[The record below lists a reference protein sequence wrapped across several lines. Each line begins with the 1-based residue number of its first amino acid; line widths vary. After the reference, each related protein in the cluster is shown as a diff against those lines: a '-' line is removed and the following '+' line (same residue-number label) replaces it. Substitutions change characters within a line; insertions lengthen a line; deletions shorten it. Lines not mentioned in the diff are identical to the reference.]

1 MDAHL
6 SRTLNSLGLLAVSTL
21 LAFGF
26 FFQLAW
32 GELPCPLCLLQR
44 VGFVMVG
51 FGLALNVIYGPRPSH
66 YAVMALSALFGGSV
80 AVRQILLHI
89 VPGTG
94 TYGSPVLGLHYYT
107 WAAFL
112 FFAILLGTAVMMLF
126 DKQFE
131 KRPAGAANASPEL
144 YGGSVFGR
152 SCVVILLVVVG
163 ANALSTFLE
172 CGPLVCADNPVKYE
186 LLNWN

>member
-1 MDAHL
+1 MDLEL
-6 SRTLNSLGLLAVSTL
+6 SRTLNSLGLLAVSAL
-21 LAFGF
+21 LVFGF
-26 FFQLAW
+26 YFQLAW

-66 YAVMALSALFGGSV
+66 YAVMLLSALFGGAV

-107 WAAFL
+107 WAALL
-112 FFAILLGTAVMMLF
+112 FFTILAGTAIMLLF
-126 DKQFE
+126 DRQYDS
-131 KRPAGAANASPEL
+131 AADGDKGPSSSL
-144 YGGSVFGR
+144 YGGSALAR
-152 SCVVILLVVVG
+152 ISVIVLLIVVG
-163 ANALSTFLE
+163 ANAVSTFLE
-172 CGPLVCADNPVKYE
+172 CGPFVCADNPVKYD